1 MNQPAFLPVDTA
13 QNRRYAPLRTAAL
26 PRPTMLKRILAKLT
40 ELLNRTAD
48 VRYYS
53 TPVWKPW
60 RDF

>member
-1 MNQPAFLPVDTA
+1 
-13 QNRRYAPLRTAAL
+13 
-26 PRPTMLKRILAKLT
+26 MLKRILAKLT